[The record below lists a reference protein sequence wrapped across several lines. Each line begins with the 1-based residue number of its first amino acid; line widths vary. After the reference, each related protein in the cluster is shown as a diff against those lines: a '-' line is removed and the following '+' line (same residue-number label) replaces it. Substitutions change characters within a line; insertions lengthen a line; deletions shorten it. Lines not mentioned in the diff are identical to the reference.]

1 MSKPPAPSRLWTSS
15 HATRRSIQPI
25 TFRLAEAAVSPKMSP
40 MKAIIDRHPWL
51 PYVAPFAL
59 FVGLTGLQP
68 YVPGGVAW
76 VYPVKTV
83 LTGLLI
89 LGLRCWLVPAG
100 DWSARLR
107 PSPV

>member
-1 MSKPPAPSRLWTSS
+1 MDQLARDKKIDPADHLPACRD
-15 HATRRSIQPI
+15 RRI
-25 TFRLAEAAVSPKMSP
+25 AKDVP

-51 PYVAPFAL
+51 PYVAPFAV